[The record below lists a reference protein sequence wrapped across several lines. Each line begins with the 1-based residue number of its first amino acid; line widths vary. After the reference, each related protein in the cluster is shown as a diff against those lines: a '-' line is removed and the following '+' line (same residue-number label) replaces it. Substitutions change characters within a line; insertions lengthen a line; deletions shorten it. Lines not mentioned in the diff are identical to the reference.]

1 MQLNESR
8 HKIPGSP
15 INQFNLEPSEDIRL
29 VSHSMLKNSNDSDLS
44 LLESIPIMRIV
55 MTNTNMGCKCWASL
69 EIKLKN
75 TRLAS
80 HHQTVL
86 IAPTSPCKGW
96 LKTCCRTWLSA
107 LNYSIT
113 INNILRWLEI
123 HTQNSSENGPHKWVS
138 M

>member
-29 VSHSMLKNSNDSDLS
+29 VNHSMLQNSNDSNLS

-55 MTNTNMGCKCWASL
+55 MTNTNMGCKYWASL
-69 EIKLKN
+69 QIILKN
-75 TRLAS
+75 ARLAS

-86 IAPTSPCKGW
+86 RAPTSPCMG
-96 LKTCCRTWLSA
+96 
-107 LNYSIT
+107 
-113 INNILRWLEI
+113 
-123 HTQNSSENGPHKWVS
+123 
-138 M
+138 